1 MPTVIPNPAVSGV
14 KINALDLIAL
24 TDYYNE
30 YWNGNS
36 YAFDAAHHTDLNRR
50 YGWGQIAANVV
61 NVDTGITITTGD
73 KIFADHVNQVI
84 SQINTGYHHIDDA
97 KLPVATISPQ
107 MITESEIISTI
118 IHPNIIS
125 SITEIDPIKYKV
137 DLLNLSIAEA
147 TSINTQNWE
156 EDLEVVHKFT
166 FTDYDDAR
174 HFFNSGGEL
183 TLELLMTAGGPASNM
198 VWQQIFEQFDNIRIG
213 AEGCRVVVDHAA
225 GETQY
230 DIMSTS
236 SITPK
241 GFYTGIN
248 QTSAAFATIL
258 DAGVFRYDSGNAYAS
273 AYASAYVYIYSEYN
287 SRRIRIQLRADEVGG
302 TFNVYVKVILV
313 EDAED
318 DMLITQPI
326 TLSSGYAQ
334 PATTPL
340 ADPSNYFTAGG
351 TMYQFINPTAPV
363 VTEHTPWTKVNVDAS
378 EIHPDIT
385 ENLVGVLNQTD
396 YTVIYPIYPTNTSR
410 SVGTV
415 TVAGVDQILTTDY
428 TVTGQVITFTT
439 APAASAAIVV
449 TIFGNQLS
457 KWTSADPGNNWVHG
471 TAITAGSFVPGAHY
485 SIVTLG
491 TTTQAEWEAAG
502 LIATVSGSF
511 VVGDEYTISALN
523 DVYSAG
529 AFQIGSLY
537 TILVTGTTDPTD
549 FTLIGSANNTIGTT
563 FTATGV
569 GSGAGTATGANTD
582 FTLIGS
588 ADSNIGTV
596 FTATGVG
603 TGTGAAMPTAIINT
617 TFRATSV
624 GTGTGTANDIIF
636 EVPTP

>member
-30 YWNGNS
+30 YWNGSS

-50 YGWGQIAANVV
+50 YGWGQIASDVV
-61 NVDTGITITTGD
+61 NVDTGNTITTGD

-107 MITESEIISTI
+107 VITESEIISTI

-137 DLLNLSIAEA
+137 DLLNLSVAEA
-147 TSINTQNWE
+147 TSINTQDWE
-156 EDLEVVHKFT
+156 EDLEVVHKFA
-166 FTDYDDAR
+166 FTNYNKAR

-183 TLELLMTAGGPASNM
+183 TLELSMTAGGPASNM
-198 VWQQIFEQFDNIRIG
+198 VWQQIFEQFDSIRIG
-213 AEGCRVVVDHAA
+213 AEGCRIVVDNDS

-230 DIMSTS
+230 DVMSTS
-236 SITPK
+236 SIILK

-248 QTSAAFATIL
+248 QLSGAFTTIL
-258 DAGVFRYDSGNAYAS
+258 DAGVFKYDTGNTYS
-273 AYASAYVYIYSEYN
+273 HAYVYVYSEYN

-302 TFNVYVKVILV
+302 TFNVYTRIILV

-340 ADPSNYFTAGG
+340 SDPAGYFTAGG
-351 TMYQFINPTAPV
+351 TLYQFINPTAPV

-378 EIHPDIT
+378 ESHPDII

-396 YTVIYPIYPTNTSR
+396 FTVIYSLYPNSSYT
-410 SVGTV
+410 VGTV
-415 TVAGVDQILTTDY
+415 TVAGVDQKLAYDY
-428 TVTGQVITFTT
+428 TVAGQVITFTT

-449 TIFGNQLS
+449 TLFGQQLGE
-457 KWTSADPGNNWVHG
+457 WTATDPGNNWNQ
-471 TAITAGSFVPGAHY
+471 TA
-485 SIVTLG
+485 
-491 TTTQAEWEAAG
+491 
-502 LIATVSGSF
+502 
-511 VVGDEYTISALN
+511 D
-523 DVYSAG
+523 
-529 AFQIGSLY
+529 
-537 TILVTGTTDPTD
+537 TTD
-549 FTLIGSANNTIGTT
+549 
-563 FTATGV
+563 
-569 GSGAGTATGANTD
+569 
-582 FTLIGS
+582 
-588 ADSNIGTV
+588 
-596 FTATGVG
+596 
-603 TGTGAAMPTAIINT
+603 
-617 TFRATSV
+617 
-624 GTGTGTANDIIF
+624 NDNRF
-636 EVPTP
+636 ENP